1 MKIAILSGASSIHTI
16 QWANRLS
23 KSGIEV
29 YLITQHQPLEP
40 LLPEVKV
47 YVLPYRGVIG
57 YYTMVPTVRKIL
69 REIKPDLLNAHYASG
84 YATTARLVEYHPWIL
99 SVWGSDVFSFPYKS
113 WLHKRLV
120 QKNLLAADKI
130 GSTSIAMAKQT
141 KSLIPNKYKDIRI
154 TPFGVDC
161 NYYDSLTTP
170 LSSKVNS
177 NNIVIGT
184 VKKLAPVYG
193 IDTLI
198 NAFSLLYKNLSKTH
212 PDISKK
218 LSLRIVG
225 YGPQEEYL
233 KQLTKNLNIE
243 KLVTF
248 VGRVNNPQ
256 VPLELDKLDIYVA
269 LSRLESFGVAIIEAS
284 AAGRPVVVS
293 NAGGLPEVVVDKET
307 GIIVPINKP
316 KIAAD
321 AIEKLVLNEQMRVR
335 MGESGKIHV
344 SRNFDWSRCLD
355 IMIDLYKE
363 TISDY
368 ERQKSK

>member
-40 LLPEVKV
+40 LHPNVKA
-47 YVLPYRGVIG
+47 YVLPYRGIIG
-57 YYTMVPTVRKIL
+57 YYTMVPTVKKIM
-69 REIKPDLLNAHYASG
+69 REIQPDLLNAHYASG
-84 YATTARLVEYHPWIL
+84 YATTARLVGYHPWIL

-113 WLHKRLV
+113 WLHKKLV

-130 GSTSIAMAKQT
+130 GSTSVAMAKQT
-141 KSLIPNKYKDIRI
+141 KSLISKKYSDIRI
-154 TPFGVDC
+154 TPFGVDSK
-161 NYYDSLTTP
+161 YYNSLTTP
-170 LSSKVNS
+170 LSDKVS
-177 NNIVIGT
+177 DDSIVIGT

-198 NAFSLLYKNLSKTH
+198 NAFALLYNDLSKTH
-212 PDISKK
+212 SDISNK

-233 KQLTKNLNIE
+233 KQLTQKLNIE
-243 KLVTF
+243 KLVNF
-248 VGRVNNPQ
+248 VGRVNNPE
-256 VPLELDKLDIYVA
+256 VPLELEKFDIYVA

-284 AAGRPVVVS
+284 AAGRPVIVS
-293 NAGGLPEVVVDKET
+293 DAGGLPEVIINGKT
-307 GIIVPINKP
+307 GIMVPKEDA
-316 KIAAD
+316 KAA
-321 AIEKLVLNEQMRVR
+321 AAAMKKLVLDKKLRVK
-335 MGESGKIHV
+335 MGDAGKQYV
-344 SRNFDWSRCLD
+344 SSRYDWDQCVD
-355 IMIDLYKE
+355 TMIDLYKE

-368 ERQKSK
+368 KRQKSK